1 MVIEKETI
9 KHKNLEFPKEQVAWL
24 LSESKKTAYSSL
36 GAFFGMVSNQCLD
49 SKEDFLQALERV
61 LWQRQ
66 DTTDLLNHFDA
77 EGKKNIPF
85 PTEVSGSYEDI
96 VLTNAKNKKQEKVDK
111 EFTPKAFDDKVEL

>member
-66 DTTDLLNHFDA
+66 NTMDLLNEF
-77 EGKKNIPF
+77 ENNSKKNIPF
-85 PTEVSGSYEDI
+85 PVEVEND
-96 VLTNAKNKKQEKVDK
+96 LTIKLSKQKQNKQAEVDK
-111 EFTPKAFDDKVEL
+111 EFDPKVEI